1 MNRRVRAVR
10 FAAVS
15 ALVVLALTGFSTGRG
30 HGGGHGGEGGGG
42 GGCSSS
48 GQDHDGSSSSSG
60 GGSYQDSGHDD
71 HDGYDP
77 DEYGDYE
84 YRDTGGSGSGGS
96 GSGGTSG
103 SSQLQDAEAELVAC
117 ATEAEPHAVVEVT
130 NPNTRGGTFR
140 VRVDFT
146 DDETHRAL
154 DSAYQDV
161 TLDAAQTRR
170 IEVPFRGS
178 VAALDHCE
186 VVPGAAPTR

>member
-1 MNRRVRAVR
+1 M
-10 FAAVS
+10 S

-60 GGSYQDSGHDD
+60 GGSYQDSGHDDHDD

-161 TLDAAQTRR
+161 TLDAAETRR
-170 IEVPFRGS
+170 IEVPFHGS